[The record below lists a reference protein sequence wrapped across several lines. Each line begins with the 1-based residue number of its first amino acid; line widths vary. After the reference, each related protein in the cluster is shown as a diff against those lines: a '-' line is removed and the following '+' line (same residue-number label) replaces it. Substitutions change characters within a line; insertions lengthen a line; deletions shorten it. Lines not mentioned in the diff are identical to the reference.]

1 MDLFD
6 ILTLLGGVGMFL
18 FGMNLMGAA
27 LKNLAGGS
35 LEKVLEKLTTGK
47 NKFTGYIKG
56 FSLGTG
62 VTAIIQSSA
71 ATTIMLIGFVNAGIM
86 KLGQA
91 IPVVFGANVGSTA
104 TAQILRLGDLGDGS
118 IILRLLKPS
127 SFAPILICIGA
138 FILLFT
144 SNNKKRDVARILV
157 GLGILFLGMNT
168 MEGVFAPLKESEAFQ
183 NLFTSFNN
191 PLLGILIGLILT
203 AIIQS
208 SSASVGILQAISS
221 TGVVTYGT
229 AIPIIIG
236 QNIGKCMTIIL
247 GGIGA
252 NKKAKR
258 VSLSYLLFNIVGA
271 VFFVVVIYGLQFF
284 IDMPFMDKIVNRG
297 SIANVHFLFNFI
309 MAVILLPFSNQMA
322 NLTGKIIKDDDD
334 SKIDKELATL
344 DPRLIETPSI
354 AISQARNVMFS
365 MADSI
370 RENFAIAC
378 KLISEYKEEDA
389 ARLVE
394 NEDFIDKC
402 ESALNNF
409 LLKVTSQNNMS
420 RDERLAVS
428 ELLNSLSD
436 MERIGDHCEN
446 LLGVARNIVEQKIS
460 FSEQGLHEIET
471 ALKATDSI
479 IDMTLTA
486 FKEDNLQTI
495 SRIEPLAQTIS
506 EISELIKDHHVIRL
520 QIGECGIPGGFAL
533 VDILTSLDRIGSH
546 CKNIGLHIAKKL
558 RGTHMDEMHGHIY
571 ITGYKTSEEY
581 KALYVYYTS
590 MYADPIVEG
599 FDRNIKELSKMSATG
614 KSDNE
619 TKTDKKDKSAKAFA
633 PASSDTNSKAQA
645 FEGKASVTK
654 PADSNAAGV
663 NADDAKADDVK
674 ATEEGIDSDSDNNAM
689 SKKEKVIKE
698 YNDRKHNKDVKH
710 DKEIKDK
717 DKDKEKSKS
726 KKGSGKKK

>member
-1 MDLFD
+1 MDFFS
-6 ILTLLGGVGMFL
+6 ILTLLGGVGLFL
-18 FGMNLMGAA
+18 FGMNLMGAS

-47 NKFTGYIKG
+47 NQFTGTIKG
-56 FSLGTG
+56 FSLGTA

-91 IPVVFGANVGSTA
+91 IPVVFGANIGSTA
-104 TAQILRLGDLGDGS
+104 TAQILRLGDLS
-118 IILRLLKPS
+118 ETSFILKLLKPS

-138 FILLFT
+138 FIILFT
-144 SNNKKRDVARILV
+144 SNNKKRDVASILV

-168 MEGVFAPLKESEAFQ
+168 MEGVFAPLKESESFQ

-191 PLLGILIGLILT
+191 PLLGILIGLVLT

-258 VSLSYLLFNIVGA
+258 VSLSYLMFNIFGA
-271 VFFVVVIYGLQFF
+271 VFFVVVIYGLQLF
-284 IDMPFMDKIVNRG
+284 IDMPFMAKVVNRG
-297 SIANVHFLFNFI
+297 NIANVHFMFNFI
-309 MAVILLPFSNQMA
+309 TSLILLPFSNQVA
-322 NLTGKIIKDDDD
+322 KITGKIIKDEEE

-344 DPRLIETPSI
+344 DPRLIATPAI
-354 AISQARNVMFS
+354 AISQARNVMFA
-365 MADSI
+365 MADCI
-370 RENFAIAC
+370 RENFDIAR
-378 KLISEYKEEDA
+378 KLISEYNEEEA
-389 ARLVE
+389 AKLEE

-402 ESALNNF
+402 ESSLNNF

-420 RDERLAVS
+420 RAERLDVS

-446 LLGVARNIVEQKIS
+446 LLVVSRNIHEQKIS
-460 FSEQGLHEIET
+460 FSDQGMKEIEM
-471 ALKATDSI
+471 ALKATANI
-479 IDMTLTA
+479 IDMTLSA
-486 FKEDNLQTI
+486 FKEDDLQAI

-506 EISELIKDHHVIRL
+506 EITELIKDHHVIRL
-520 QIGECGIPGGFAL
+520 QVGECGIPGGFAL

-546 CKNIGLHIAKKL
+546 CKNIGLHIAKKI

-581 KALYVYYTS
+581 KALYVYYSS
-590 MYADPIVEG
+590 MYEDPIAENFDNSLREMTTDYEPAVE
-599 FDRNIKELSKMSATG
+599 E
-614 KSDNE
+614 
-619 TKTDKKDKSAKAFA
+619 
-633 PASSDTNSKAQA
+633 PAVA
-645 FEGKASVTK
+645 
-654 PADSNAAGV
+654 
-663 NADDAKADDVK
+663 
-674 ATEEGIDSDSDNNAM
+674 ISDSDNLSDGSAVTVPAA
-689 SKKEKVIKE
+689 SDEPKQ
-698 YNDRKHNKDVKH
+698 
-710 DKEIKDK
+710 KDK
-717 DKDKEKSKS
+717 SSAGQD
-726 KKGSGKKK
+726 GKKKSSAKSKAAEKHEKIKQKIDGKYSGKNSKNSKKK

>member
-1 MDLFD
+1 MDLFS
-6 ILTLLGGVGMFL
+6 ILTLLGGVGLFL
-18 FGMNLMGAA
+18 FGMNLMGAS

-47 NKFTGYIKG
+47 NQFTGTVKG
-56 FSLGTG
+56 FSLGTA

-91 IPVVFGANVGSTA
+91 IPVVFGANIGSTA
-104 TAQILRLGDLGDGS
+104 TAQILRLGDLAETS
-118 IILRLLKPS
+118 IFLKLLKPS

-138 FILLFT
+138 FIILFT
-144 SNNKKRDVARILV
+144 SNNKKRDIASILV

-168 MEGVFAPLKESEAFQ
+168 MEGVFAPLKESESFQ

-191 PLLGILIGLILT
+191 PLLGILIGLVLT

-258 VSLSYLLFNIVGA
+258 VSLSYLFFNIFGA
-271 VFFVVVIYGLQFF
+271 VFFVVIIYGLQLF
-284 IDMPFMDKIVNRG
+284 IDMPFMEKVVNRG
-297 SIANVHFLFNFI
+297 NIANVHFMFNFI
-309 MAVILLPFSNQMA
+309 TSLILLPFSNQVA
-322 NLTGKIIKDDDD
+322 NITGKIIRDDEE

-344 DPRLIETPSI
+344 DPRLIATPAI

-365 MADSI
+365 MADCI
-370 RENFAIAC
+370 RENFATAC
-378 KLISEYKEEDA
+378 RLISNYNEEDA
-389 ARLVE
+389 AKLEE

-402 ESALNNF
+402 ESSLNNF

-420 RDERLAVS
+420 RAERLDVS

-446 LLGVARNIVEQKIS
+446 LLIVSKNISEQKIS
-460 FSEQGLHEIET
+460 FSDQGMKEIQT
-471 ALKATDSI
+471 ALKATDNI
-479 IDMTLTA
+479 IDMTLSA
-486 FKEDNLQTI
+486 FKEDDLQAI

-506 EISELIKDHHVIRL
+506 EITELIKDHHVVRL
-520 QIGECGIPGGFAL
+520 QVGECGIPGGFAL

-546 CKNIGLHIAKKL
+546 CKNIGLHIAKKI

-581 KALYVYYTS
+581 KALY
-590 MYADPIVEG
+590 EG
-599 FDRNIKELSKMSATG
+599 G
-614 KSDNE
+614 
-619 TKTDKKDKSAKAFA
+619 
-633 PASSDTNSKAQA
+633 
-645 FEGKASVTK
+645 
-654 PADSNAAGV
+654 
-663 NADDAKADDVK
+663 DA
-674 ATEEGIDSDSDNNAM
+674 
-689 SKKEKVIKE
+689 
-698 YNDRKHNKDVKH
+698 
-710 DKEIKDK
+710 
-717 DKDKEKSKS
+717 
-726 KKGSGKKK
+726 

>member
-1 MDLFD
+1 MDFFS
-6 ILTLLGGVGMFL
+6 ILTLLGGVGLFL
-18 FGMNLMGAA
+18 FGMNLMGAS

-47 NKFTGYIKG
+47 NQFIGTVKG
-56 FSLGTG
+56 FSLGTA

-91 IPVVFGANVGSTA
+91 IPVVFGANIGSTA
-104 TAQILRLGDLGDGS
+104 TAQILRLGDLAETS
-118 IILRLLKPS
+118 FLLKLLKPS

-138 FILLFT
+138 FIILFT
-144 SNNKKRDVARILV
+144 SNHKKRDIASILV

-168 MEGVFAPLKESEAFQ
+168 MEGVFAPLKESESFQ
-183 NLFTSFNN
+183 DLFTSFNN
-191 PLLGILIGLILT
+191 PLLGILIGLVLT

-258 VSLSYLLFNIVGA
+258 VSLSYLLFNIFGA
-271 VFFVVVIYGLQFF
+271 VFFVIVIYGLQLF
-284 IDMPFMDKIVNRG
+284 IDMPFMDKVVNRG
-297 SIANVHFLFNFI
+297 NIANVHFMFNFI
-309 MAVILLPFSNQMA
+309 TSLILLPFSNKVA
-322 NLTGKIIKDDDD
+322 KVTGKIIKDDEE
-334 SKIDKELATL
+334 SKIDRELATL
-344 DPRLIETPSI
+344 DPRLISTPAI

-365 MADSI
+365 MADCI

-378 KLISEYKEEDA
+378 RLISGYNEEDA
-389 ARLVE
+389 AKLEE
-394 NEDFIDKC
+394 NEDFIDRC
-402 ESALNNF
+402 ESSLNNF

-420 RDERLAVS
+420 RAERLDVS

-446 LLGVARNIVEQKIS
+446 LLVVSRNIIEEKIN
-460 FSEQGLHEIET
+460 FSEQGMHEIQT
-471 ALKATDSI
+471 ALKATDNI
-479 IDMTLTA
+479 IDMTLSA
-486 FKEDNLQTI
+486 FKEDDLQAI

-506 EISELIKDHHVIRL
+506 EITELIKDHHVIRL
-520 QIGECGIPGGFAL
+520 QMGECGIPGGFAL

-546 CKNIGLHIAKKL
+546 CKNIGLHIAKKI

-590 MYADPIVEG
+590 MYADPITEG
-599 FDRNIKELSKMSATG
+599 FDGSLKQIRQNMIDTSADSEHTDSSTTKKQTPEITPADTTAVSDCSATVKK
-614 KSDNE
+614 KST
-619 TKTDKKDKSAKAFA
+619 TK
-633 PASSDTNSKAQA
+633 N
-645 FEGKASVTK
+645 
-654 PADSNAAGV
+654 
-663 NADDAKADDVK
+663 
-674 ATEEGIDSDSDNNAM
+674 
-689 SKKEKVIKE
+689 KVSE
-698 YNDRKHNKDVKH
+698 KH
-710 DKEIKDK
+710 DKI
-717 DKDKEKSKS
+717 KEKINEKNKKNS
-726 KKGSGKKK
+726 KKK

>member
-1 MDLFD
+1 MDFFS
-6 ILTLLGGVGMFL
+6 ILTLLGGVGLFL
-18 FGMNLMGAA
+18 FGMNLMGAS

-47 NKFTGYIKG
+47 NQFTGTIKG
-56 FSLGTG
+56 FSLGTA

-91 IPVVFGANVGSTA
+91 IPVVFGANIGSTA
-104 TAQILRLGDLGDGS
+104 TAQILRLGDLS
-118 IILRLLKPS
+118 ETSFILKLLKPS
-127 SFAPILICIGA
+127 SFAHILICIGA
-138 FILLFT
+138 FIILFT
-144 SNNKKRDVARILV
+144 SNNKKRDVASILV

-168 MEGVFAPLKESEAFQ
+168 MEGVFAPLKESESFQ

-191 PLLGILIGLILT
+191 PLLGILIGLVLT

-258 VSLSYLLFNIVGA
+258 VSLSYLMFNIFGA
-271 VFFVVVIYGLQFF
+271 VFFVVVIYGLQLF
-284 IDMPFMDKIVNRG
+284 IDMPFMAKVVNRG
-297 SIANVHFLFNFI
+297 NIANVHFMFNFI
-309 MAVILLPFSNQMA
+309 TSLILLPFSNQVA
-322 NLTGKIIKDDDD
+322 KITGKIIKDEEE

-344 DPRLIETPSI
+344 DPRLIATPAI
-354 AISQARNVMFS
+354 AISQARNVMFA
-365 MADSI
+365 MADCI
-370 RENFAIAC
+370 RENFDIAR
-378 KLISEYKEEDA
+378 KLISEYNEEEA
-389 ARLVE
+389 AKLEE

-402 ESALNNF
+402 ESSLNNF

-420 RDERLAVS
+420 RAERLDVS

-446 LLGVARNIVEQKIS
+446 LLVVSRNIHEQKIS
-460 FSEQGLHEIET
+460 FSDQGMKEIEM
-471 ALKATDSI
+471 ALKATANI
-479 IDMTLTA
+479 IDMTLSA
-486 FKEDNLQTI
+486 FKEDDLQAI

-506 EISELIKDHHVIRL
+506 EITELIKDHHVIRL
-520 QIGECGIPGGFAL
+520 QVGECGIPGGFAL

-546 CKNIGLHIAKKL
+546 CKNIGLHIAKKI

-581 KALYVYYTS
+581 KALYVYYSS
-590 MYADPIVEG
+590 MYEDPIAENFDNSLREMTTDYEPAVE
-599 FDRNIKELSKMSATG
+599 E
-614 KSDNE
+614 
-619 TKTDKKDKSAKAFA
+619 
-633 PASSDTNSKAQA
+633 PAVA
-645 FEGKASVTK
+645 
-654 PADSNAAGV
+654 
-663 NADDAKADDVK
+663 
-674 ATEEGIDSDSDNNAM
+674 ISDSDNLSDGSAVTVPAA
-689 SKKEKVIKE
+689 S
-698 YNDRKHNKDVKH
+698 
-710 DKEIKDK
+710 DKPKQKDK
-717 DKDKEKSKS
+717 SSAGQD
-726 KKGSGKKK
+726 GKKKSSAKSKAAEKHEKIKQKIDGKYSGKNSKNSKKK

>member
-1 MDLFD
+1 MDLFS
-6 ILTLLGGVGMFL
+6 ILTLLGGVGLFL
-18 FGMNLMGAA
+18 FGMNLMGAS

-47 NKFTGYIKG
+47 NQFTGTVKG
-56 FSLGTG
+56 FSLGTA

-91 IPVVFGANVGSTA
+91 IPVVFGANIGSTA
-104 TAQILRLGDLGDGS
+104 TAQILRLGDLAETS
-118 IILRLLKPS
+118 IFLKLLKPS

-138 FILLFT
+138 FIILFT
-144 SNNKKRDVARILV
+144 SNNKKRDIASILV

-168 MEGVFAPLKESEAFQ
+168 MEGVFAPLKESESFQ

-191 PLLGILIGLILT
+191 PLLGILIGLVLT

-258 VSLSYLLFNIVGA
+258 VSLSYLFFNIFGA
-271 VFFVVVIYGLQFF
+271 VFFVVIIYGLQLF
-284 IDMPFMDKIVNRG
+284 IDMPFMEKVVNRG
-297 SIANVHFLFNFI
+297 NIANVHFMFNFI
-309 MAVILLPFSNQMA
+309 TSLVLLPFSNQVA
-322 NLTGKIIKDDDD
+322 NITGKIIRDDEE

-344 DPRLIETPSI
+344 DPRLIATPAI

-365 MADSI
+365 MADCI
-370 RENFAIAC
+370 RENFATAC
-378 KLISEYKEEDA
+378 RLISNYNEEDA
-389 ARLVE
+389 AKLEE

-402 ESALNNF
+402 ESSLNNF

-420 RDERLAVS
+420 RAERLDVS

-446 LLGVARNIVEQKIS
+446 LLIVSKNISEQKIS
-460 FSEQGLHEIET
+460 FSDQGMKEIQT
-471 ALKATDSI
+471 ALKATDNI
-479 IDMTLTA
+479 IDMTLSA
-486 FKEDNLQTI
+486 FKEDDLQAI

-506 EISELIKDHHVIRL
+506 EITELIKDHHVVRL
-520 QIGECGIPGGFAL
+520 QVGECGIPGGFAL

-546 CKNIGLHIAKKL
+546 CKNIGLHIAKKI

-581 KALYVYYTS
+581 KALYVYYS
-590 MYADPIVEG
+590 SIYEDPIAED
-599 FDRNIKELSKMSATG
+599 FDNSLRELRAITSADDQTSESPASPVTAPNNVADTD
-614 KSDNE
+614 KTTDQSDNNVSSKQKE
-619 TKTDKKDKSAKAFA
+619 KKA
-633 PASSDTNSKAQA
+633 
-645 FEGKASVTK
+645 
-654 PADSNAAGV
+654 
-663 NADDAKADDVK
+663 
-674 ATEEGIDSDSDNNAM
+674 SDSDT
-689 SKKEKVIKE
+689 KKKSSAKGKAAE
-698 YNDRKHNKDVKH
+698 KH
-710 DKEIKDK
+710 DKIKQKID
-717 DKDKEKSKS
+717 EKY
-726 KKGSGKKK
+726 SGKNGKNQKKK

>member
-1 MDLFD
+1 MDFFS
-6 ILTLLGGVGMFL
+6 ILTLLGGVGLFL
-18 FGMNLMGAA
+18 FGMNLMGAS

-47 NKFTGYIKG
+47 NQFTGTIKG
-56 FSLGTG
+56 FSLGTA

-91 IPVVFGANVGSTA
+91 IPVVFGANIGSTA
-104 TAQILRLGDLGDGS
+104 TAQILRLGDLS
-118 IILRLLKPS
+118 ETSFILKLLKPS

-138 FILLFT
+138 FIILFT
-144 SNNKKRDVARILV
+144 SNNKKRDVASILV

-168 MEGVFAPLKESEAFQ
+168 MEGVFAPLKESESFQ

-191 PLLGILIGLILT
+191 PLLGILIGLVLT

-258 VSLSYLLFNIVGA
+258 VSLSYLLFNIFGA
-271 VFFVVVIYGLQFF
+271 VFFVVVIYGLQLF
-284 IDMPFMDKIVNRG
+284 IDMPFMAKVVNRG
-297 SIANVHFLFNFI
+297 NIANVHFMFNFI
-309 MAVILLPFSNQMA
+309 TSLILLPFSNQVA
-322 NLTGKIIKDDDD
+322 KITGKIIKDEEE

-344 DPRLIETPSI
+344 DPRLIATPAI
-354 AISQARNVMFS
+354 AISQARNVMFA
-365 MADSI
+365 MADCI
-370 RENFAIAC
+370 RENFDIAR
-378 KLISEYKEEDA
+378 KLISEYNEEEA
-389 ARLVE
+389 AKLEE

-402 ESALNNF
+402 ESSLNNF

-420 RDERLAVS
+420 RAERLDVS

-446 LLGVARNIVEQKIS
+446 LLVVSRNIHEQKIS
-460 FSEQGLHEIET
+460 FSDQGMKEIEM
-471 ALKATDSI
+471 ALKATANI
-479 IDMTLTA
+479 IDMTLSA
-486 FKEDNLQTI
+486 FKEDDLQAI

-506 EISELIKDHHVIRL
+506 EITELIKDHHVIRL
-520 QIGECGIPGGFAL
+520 QVGECGIPGGFAL

-546 CKNIGLHIAKKL
+546 CKNIGLHIAKKI

-581 KALYVYYTS
+581 KALYVYYSS
-590 MYADPIVEG
+590 MYEDPIAENFDNSLHELREMTTDYEPAVE
-599 FDRNIKELSKMSATG
+599 E
-614 KSDNE
+614 
-619 TKTDKKDKSAKAFA
+619 
-633 PASSDTNSKAQA
+633 PAVA
-645 FEGKASVTK
+645 
-654 PADSNAAGV
+654 
-663 NADDAKADDVK
+663 
-674 ATEEGIDSDSDNNAM
+674 ISDSDNSSDGSAVTVPAA
-689 SKKEKVIKE
+689 S
-698 YNDRKHNKDVKH
+698 
-710 DKEIKDK
+710 DKPKQKDK
-717 DKDKEKSKS
+717 SSAGQD
-726 KKGSGKKK
+726 GKKKSSAKSKAAEKHEKIKQKIDGKYSGKNSKNSKKK

>member
-1 MDLFD
+1 MDLFS
-6 ILTLLGGVGMFL
+6 ILTLLGGVGLFL
-18 FGMNLMGAA
+18 FGMNLMGAS

-47 NKFTGYIKG
+47 NQFTGTVKG
-56 FSLGTG
+56 FSLGTA

-91 IPVVFGANVGSTA
+91 IPVVFGANIGSTA
-104 TAQILRLGDLGDGS
+104 TAQILRLGDLAETS
-118 IILRLLKPS
+118 IFLKLLKPS

-138 FILLFT
+138 FIILFT
-144 SNNKKRDVARILV
+144 SNNKKRDIASILV

-168 MEGVFAPLKESEAFQ
+168 MEGVFAPLKESESFQ

-191 PLLGILIGLILT
+191 PLLGILIGLVLT

-258 VSLSYLLFNIVGA
+258 VSLSYLFFNIFGA
-271 VFFVVVIYGLQFF
+271 VFFVVIIYGLQLF
-284 IDMPFMDKIVNRG
+284 IDMPFMEKVVNRG
-297 SIANVHFLFNFI
+297 NIANVHFMFNFI
-309 MAVILLPFSNQMA
+309 TSLILLPFSNQVA
-322 NLTGKIIKDDDD
+322 NITGKIIRDDEE

-344 DPRLIETPSI
+344 DPRLIATPAI

-365 MADSI
+365 MADCI
-370 RENFAIAC
+370 RENFATAC
-378 KLISEYKEEDA
+378 RLISNYNEEDA
-389 ARLVE
+389 AKLEE

-402 ESALNNF
+402 ESSLNNF

-420 RDERLAVS
+420 RAERLDVS

-446 LLGVARNIVEQKIS
+446 LLIVSKNISEQKIS
-460 FSEQGLHEIET
+460 FSDQGMKEIQT
-471 ALKATDSI
+471 ALKATDNI
-479 IDMTLTA
+479 IDMTLSA
-486 FKEDNLQTI
+486 FKEDDLQAI

-506 EISELIKDHHVIRL
+506 EITELIKDHHVVRL
-520 QIGECGIPGGFAL
+520 QVGECGIPGGFAL

-546 CKNIGLHIAKKL
+546 CKNIGLHIAKKI

-581 KALYVYYTS
+581 KALYVYYS
-590 MYADPIVEG
+590 SIYEDPIAED
-599 FDRNIKELSKMSATG
+599 FDNSLRELRAITSADDQTSEKVPDSDG
-614 KSDNE
+614 K
-619 TKTDKKDKSAKAFA
+619 KKSSAK
-633 PASSDTNSKAQA
+633 
-645 FEGKASVTK
+645 GKA
-654 PADSNAAGV
+654 A
-663 NADDAKADDVK
+663 
-674 ATEEGIDSDSDNNAM
+674 E
-689 SKKEKVIKE
+689 
-698 YNDRKHNKDVKH
+698 KH
-710 DKEIKDK
+710 DKIKQKID
-717 DKDKEKSKS
+717 EKY
-726 KKGSGKKK
+726 SGKNGKNQKKK

>member
-1 MDLFD
+1 MDFFS
-6 ILTLLGGVGMFL
+6 ILTLLGGVGLFL
-18 FGMNLMGAA
+18 FGMNLMGAS

-47 NKFTGYIKG
+47 NQFTGTIKG
-56 FSLGTG
+56 FSLGTA

-91 IPVVFGANVGSTA
+91 IPVVFGANIGSTA
-104 TAQILRLGDLGDGS
+104 TAQILRLGDLS
-118 IILRLLKPS
+118 ETSFILKLLKPS

-138 FILLFT
+138 FIILFT
-144 SNNKKRDVARILV
+144 SNNKKRDVASILV

-168 MEGVFAPLKESEAFQ
+168 MEGVFAPLKESESFQ

-191 PLLGILIGLILT
+191 PLLGILIGLVLT

-258 VSLSYLLFNIVGA
+258 VSLSYLMFNIFGA
-271 VFFVVVIYGLQFF
+271 VFFVVVIYGLQLF
-284 IDMPFMDKIVNRG
+284 IDMPFMAKVVNRG
-297 SIANVHFLFNFI
+297 NIANVHFMFNFI
-309 MAVILLPFSNQMA
+309 TSLILLPFSNQVA
-322 NLTGKIIKDDDD
+322 KITGKIIKDEEE

-344 DPRLIETPSI
+344 DPRLIATPAI
-354 AISQARNVMFS
+354 AISQARNVMFA
-365 MADSI
+365 MADCI
-370 RENFAIAC
+370 RENFDIAR
-378 KLISEYKEEDA
+378 KLISEYNEEEA
-389 ARLVE
+389 AKLEE

-402 ESALNNF
+402 ESSLNNF

-420 RDERLAVS
+420 RAERLDVS

-446 LLGVARNIVEQKIS
+446 LLVVSRNIHEQKIS
-460 FSEQGLHEIET
+460 FSDQGMKEIEM
-471 ALKATDSI
+471 ALKATANI
-479 IDMTLTA
+479 IDMTLSA
-486 FKEDNLQTI
+486 FKEDDLQAI

-506 EISELIKDHHVIRL
+506 EITELIKDHHVIRL
-520 QIGECGIPGGFAL
+520 QVGECGIPGGFAL

-546 CKNIGLHIAKKL
+546 CKNIGLHIAKKI

-581 KALYVYYTS
+581 KALYVYYSS
-590 MYADPIVEG
+590 MYEDPIAEN
-599 FDRNIKELSKMSATG
+599 FDNSLREMTTDYEPAVKE
-614 KSDNE
+614 
-619 TKTDKKDKSAKAFA
+619 
-633 PASSDTNSKAQA
+633 PAVA
-645 FEGKASVTK
+645 
-654 PADSNAAGV
+654 
-663 NADDAKADDVK
+663 
-674 ATEEGIDSDSDNNAM
+674 ISDSDNLSDGSAVTVPAA
-689 SKKEKVIKE
+689 S
-698 YNDRKHNKDVKH
+698 
-710 DKEIKDK
+710 DKPKQK
-717 DKDKEKSKS
+717 YKSS
-726 KKGSGKKK
+726 AGQDGKKKSSAKSKAAEKHEKIKQKIDGKYSGKNSKNSKKK

>member
-1 MDLFD
+1 MDFFS
-6 ILTLLGGVGMFL
+6 ILTLLGGVGLFL
-18 FGMNLMGAA
+18 FGMNLMGAS

-47 NKFTGYIKG
+47 NQFTGTIKG
-56 FSLGTG
+56 FSLGTA

-91 IPVVFGANVGSTA
+91 IPVVFGANIGSTA
-104 TAQILRLGDLGDGS
+104 TAQILRLGDLS
-118 IILRLLKPS
+118 ETSFILKLLKPS

-138 FILLFT
+138 FIILFT
-144 SNNKKRDVARILV
+144 SNNKKRDVASILV

-168 MEGVFAPLKESEAFQ
+168 MEGVFAPLKESESFQ

-191 PLLGILIGLILT
+191 PLLGILIGLVLT

-258 VSLSYLLFNIVGA
+258 VSLSYLMFNIFGA
-271 VFFVVVIYGLQFF
+271 VFFVVVIYGLQLF
-284 IDMPFMDKIVNRG
+284 IDMPFMAKVVNRG
-297 SIANVHFLFNFI
+297 NIANVHFMFNFI
-309 MAVILLPFSNQMA
+309 TSLILLPFSNQVA
-322 NLTGKIIKDDDD
+322 KITGKIIKDEEE

-344 DPRLIETPSI
+344 DPRLIATPAI
-354 AISQARNVMFS
+354 AISQARNVMFA
-365 MADSI
+365 MADCI
-370 RENFAIAC
+370 RENFDIAR
-378 KLISEYKEEDA
+378 KLISEYNEEKA
-389 ARLVE
+389 AKLEE

-402 ESALNNF
+402 ESSLNNF

-420 RDERLAVS
+420 RAERLDVS

-446 LLGVARNIVEQKIS
+446 LLVVSRNIHEQKIS
-460 FSEQGLHEIET
+460 FSDQGMKEIEM
-471 ALKATDSI
+471 ALKATANI
-479 IDMTLTA
+479 IDMTLSA
-486 FKEDNLQTI
+486 FKEDDLQAI

-506 EISELIKDHHVIRL
+506 EITELIKDHHVIRL
-520 QIGECGIPGGFAL
+520 QVGECGIPGGFAL

-546 CKNIGLHIAKKL
+546 CKNIGLHIAKKI

-581 KALYVYYTS
+581 KALYVYYSS
-590 MYADPIVEG
+590 MYEDPIAENFDNSLREMTTDYEPAVE
-599 FDRNIKELSKMSATG
+599 E
-614 KSDNE
+614 
-619 TKTDKKDKSAKAFA
+619 
-633 PASSDTNSKAQA
+633 PAVA
-645 FEGKASVTK
+645 
-654 PADSNAAGV
+654 
-663 NADDAKADDVK
+663 
-674 ATEEGIDSDSDNNAM
+674 ISDSDNLSDGSAVTVPAA
-689 SKKEKVIKE
+689 S
-698 YNDRKHNKDVKH
+698 
-710 DKEIKDK
+710 DKPKQKDK
-717 DKDKEKSKS
+717 SSAGQD
-726 KKGSGKKK
+726 GKKKSSAKSKAAEKHEKIKQKIDGKYSGKNSKNSKKK

>member
-1 MDLFD
+1 MDFFS
-6 ILTLLGGVGMFL
+6 ILTLLGGVGLFL
-18 FGMNLMGAA
+18 FGMNLMGAS

-47 NKFTGYIKG
+47 NQFTGTIKG
-56 FSLGTG
+56 FSLGTA

-91 IPVVFGANVGSTA
+91 IPVVFGANIGSTA
-104 TAQILRLGDLGDGS
+104 TAQILRLGDLS
-118 IILRLLKPS
+118 ETSFILKLLKPS

-138 FILLFT
+138 FIILFT
-144 SNNKKRDVARILV
+144 SNNKKRDVASILV

-168 MEGVFAPLKESEAFQ
+168 MEGVFAPLKESESFQ

-191 PLLGILIGLILT
+191 PLLGILIGLVLT
-203 AIIQS
+203 AVIQS

-258 VSLSYLLFNIVGA
+258 VSLSYLLFNIFGA
-271 VFFVVVIYGLQFF
+271 VFFVVVIYGLQLF
-284 IDMPFMDKIVNRG
+284 IDMPFMAKVVNRG
-297 SIANVHFLFNFI
+297 NIANVHFMFNFI
-309 MAVILLPFSNQMA
+309 TSLILLPFSNQVA
-322 NLTGKIIKDDDD
+322 KFTGKIIKDEEE

-344 DPRLIETPSI
+344 DPRLIATPAI
-354 AISQARNVMFS
+354 AISQARNVMFA
-365 MADSI
+365 MADCI
-370 RENFAIAC
+370 RENFDIAR
-378 KLISEYKEEDA
+378 KLISEYNEEEA
-389 ARLVE
+389 AKLEE

-402 ESALNNF
+402 ESSLNNF

-420 RDERLAVS
+420 RAERLDVS

-446 LLGVARNIVEQKIS
+446 LLVVSRNIQEQKIS
-460 FSEQGLHEIET
+460 FSDQGMKEIEM
-471 ALKATDSI
+471 ALKATANI
-479 IDMTLTA
+479 IDMTLSA
-486 FKEDNLQTI
+486 FKEDDLQAI

-506 EISELIKDHHVIRL
+506 EITELIKDHHVIRL
-520 QIGECGIPGGFAL
+520 QVGECGIPGGFAL

-546 CKNIGLHIAKKL
+546 CKNIGLHIAKKI

-581 KALYVYYTS
+581 KALYVYYSS
-590 MYADPIVEG
+590 MYEDPIAENFDNSLHELREMTTDYEPAVE
-599 FDRNIKELSKMSATG
+599 E
-614 KSDNE
+614 
-619 TKTDKKDKSAKAFA
+619 
-633 PASSDTNSKAQA
+633 PAVA
-645 FEGKASVTK
+645 
-654 PADSNAAGV
+654 
-663 NADDAKADDVK
+663 
-674 ATEEGIDSDSDNNAM
+674 ISDSDNLSDGSAVTVPAV
-689 SKKEKVIKE
+689 S
-698 YNDRKHNKDVKH
+698 
-710 DKEIKDK
+710 DKPKQKDK
-717 DKDKEKSKS
+717 SSAGQD
-726 KKGSGKKK
+726 GKKKSSAKSKAAEKHEKIKQKIDGKYSGKNSKNSKKK

>member
-1 MDLFD
+1 MDFFS
-6 ILTLLGGVGMFL
+6 ILTLLGGVGLFL
-18 FGMNLMGAA
+18 FGMNLMGAS

-47 NKFTGYIKG
+47 NQFTGMIKG
-56 FSLGTG
+56 FSLGTA

-91 IPVVFGANVGSTA
+91 IPVVFGANIGSTA
-104 TAQILRLGDLGDGS
+104 TAQILRLGDLS
-118 IILRLLKPS
+118 ETSFILKLLKPS

-138 FILLFT
+138 FIILFT
-144 SNNKKRDVARILV
+144 SNNKKRDVASILV

-168 MEGVFAPLKESEAFQ
+168 MEGVFAPLKESESFQ

-191 PLLGILIGLILT
+191 PLLGILIGLVLT

-258 VSLSYLLFNIVGA
+258 VSLSYLLFNIFGA
-271 VFFVVVIYGLQFF
+271 VFFVVVIYGLQLF
-284 IDMPFMDKIVNRG
+284 IDMPFMAKVVNRG
-297 SIANVHFLFNFI
+297 NIANVHFMFNFI
-309 MAVILLPFSNQMA
+309 TSLILLPFSNQVA
-322 NLTGKIIKDDDD
+322 KITGKIIKDEEE

-344 DPRLIETPSI
+344 DPRLIATPAI
-354 AISQARNVMFS
+354 AISQARNVMFA
-365 MADSI
+365 MADCI
-370 RENFAIAC
+370 RENFDIAR
-378 KLISEYKEEDA
+378 KLISEYNEEEA
-389 ARLVE
+389 AKLEE

-402 ESALNNF
+402 ESSLNNF

-420 RDERLAVS
+420 RAERLDVS

-446 LLGVARNIVEQKIS
+446 LLVVSRNIQEQKIS
-460 FSEQGLHEIET
+460 FSDQGMKEIEM
-471 ALKATDSI
+471 ALKATANI
-479 IDMTLTA
+479 IDMTLSA
-486 FKEDNLQTI
+486 FKEDDLQAI

-506 EISELIKDHHVIRL
+506 EITELIKDHHVIRL
-520 QIGECGIPGGFAL
+520 QVGECGIPGGFAL

-546 CKNIGLHIAKKL
+546 CKNIGLHIAKKI

-581 KALYVYYTS
+581 KALYVYYSS
-590 MYADPIVEG
+590 MYEDPIAENFDNSLHELREMTTDYEPAVE
-599 FDRNIKELSKMSATG
+599 E
-614 KSDNE
+614 
-619 TKTDKKDKSAKAFA
+619 
-633 PASSDTNSKAQA
+633 PAVA
-645 FEGKASVTK
+645 
-654 PADSNAAGV
+654 
-663 NADDAKADDVK
+663 
-674 ATEEGIDSDSDNNAM
+674 ISDSDNLSDGSAVTVPAV
-689 SKKEKVIKE
+689 S
-698 YNDRKHNKDVKH
+698 
-710 DKEIKDK
+710 DKPKQKDK
-717 DKDKEKSKS
+717 SSAGQD
-726 KKGSGKKK
+726 GKKKSSAKSKAAEKHEKIKQKIDGKYSGKNSKNSKKK

>member
-1 MDLFD
+1 MDFFS
-6 ILTLLGGVGMFL
+6 ILTLLGGVGLFL
-18 FGMNLMGAA
+18 FGMNLMGAS

-47 NKFTGYIKG
+47 NQFTGTIKG
-56 FSLGTG
+56 FSLGTA

-91 IPVVFGANVGSTA
+91 IPVVFGANIGSTA
-104 TAQILRLGDLGDGS
+104 TAQILRLGDLS
-118 IILRLLKPS
+118 ETSFILKLLKPS

-138 FILLFT
+138 FIILFT
-144 SNNKKRDVARILV
+144 SNNKKRDVASILV

-168 MEGVFAPLKESEAFQ
+168 MEGVFAPLKESESFQ

-191 PLLGILIGLILT
+191 PLLGILIGLVLT

-258 VSLSYLLFNIVGA
+258 VSLSYLMFNIFGA
-271 VFFVVVIYGLQFF
+271 VFFVVVIYGLQLF
-284 IDMPFMDKIVNRG
+284 IDMPFMAKVVNRG
-297 SIANVHFLFNFI
+297 NIANVHFMFNFI
-309 MAVILLPFSNQMA
+309 TSLILLPFSNQVA
-322 NLTGKIIKDDDD
+322 KITGKIIKDEEE

-344 DPRLIETPSI
+344 DPRLIATPAI
-354 AISQARNVMFS
+354 AISQARNVMFA
-365 MADSI
+365 MADCI
-370 RENFAIAC
+370 RENFDIAR
-378 KLISEYKEEDA
+378 KLISEYNEEEA
-389 ARLVE
+389 AKLEE

-402 ESALNNF
+402 ESSLNNF

-420 RDERLAVS
+420 RAERLDVS

-446 LLGVARNIVEQKIS
+446 LLVVSRNIHEQKIS
-460 FSEQGLHEIET
+460 FSDQGMKEIEM
-471 ALKATDSI
+471 ALKATANI
-479 IDMTLTA
+479 IDMTLSA
-486 FKEDNLQTI
+486 FKEDDLQAI

-506 EISELIKDHHVIRL
+506 EITELIKDHHVIRL
-520 QIGECGIPGGFAL
+520 QVGECGIPGGFAL

-546 CKNIGLHIAKKL
+546 CKNIGLHIAKKI

-581 KALYVYYTS
+581 KALYVYYSS
-590 MYADPIVEG
+590 MYEDPIAENFDNSLREMTTDYEPAVE
-599 FDRNIKELSKMSATG
+599 E
-614 KSDNE
+614 
-619 TKTDKKDKSAKAFA
+619 
-633 PASSDTNSKAQA
+633 PAVA
-645 FEGKASVTK
+645 
-654 PADSNAAGV
+654 
-663 NADDAKADDVK
+663 
-674 ATEEGIDSDSDNNAM
+674 ISDSDNLSDGSAVTVPAA
-689 SKKEKVIKE
+689 S
-698 YNDRKHNKDVKH
+698 
-710 DKEIKDK
+710 DKPKQKDK
-717 DKDKEKSKS
+717 SSAGQD
-726 KKGSGKKK
+726 GKKKTSAKSKAAEKHEKIKQKIDGKYSGKNSKNSKKK

>member
-1 MDLFD
+1 MDFFS
-6 ILTLLGGVGMFL
+6 ILTLLGGVGLFL
-18 FGMNLMGAA
+18 FGMNLMGAS

-47 NKFTGYIKG
+47 NQFTGTIKG
-56 FSLGTG
+56 FSLGTA

-91 IPVVFGANVGSTA
+91 IPVVFGANIGSTA
-104 TAQILRLGDLGDGS
+104 TAQILRLGDLS
-118 IILRLLKPS
+118 ETSFILKLLKPS

-138 FILLFT
+138 FIILFT
-144 SNNKKRDVARILV
+144 SNNKKRDVASILV

-168 MEGVFAPLKESEAFQ
+168 MEGVFAPLKESESFQ

-191 PLLGILIGLILT
+191 PLLGILIGLVLT

-258 VSLSYLLFNIVGA
+258 VSLSYLMFNIFGA
-271 VFFVVVIYGLQFF
+271 VFFVVVIYGLQLF
-284 IDMPFMDKIVNRG
+284 IDMPFMAKVVNRG
-297 SIANVHFLFNFI
+297 NIANVHFMFNFI
-309 MAVILLPFSNQMA
+309 TSLILLPFSNQVA
-322 NLTGKIIKDDDD
+322 KITGKIIKDEEE

-344 DPRLIETPSI
+344 DPRLIATPAI
-354 AISQARNVMFS
+354 AISQARNVMFA
-365 MADSI
+365 MADCI
-370 RENFAIAC
+370 RENFDIAS
-378 KLISEYKEEDA
+378 KLISEYNEEEA
-389 ARLVE
+389 AKLEE

-402 ESALNNF
+402 ESSLNNF

-420 RDERLAVS
+420 RAERLDVS

-446 LLGVARNIVEQKIS
+446 LLVVSRNIHEQKIS
-460 FSEQGLHEIET
+460 FSDQGMKEIEM
-471 ALKATDSI
+471 ALKATANI
-479 IDMTLTA
+479 IDMTLSA
-486 FKEDNLQTI
+486 FKEDDLQAI

-506 EISELIKDHHVIRL
+506 EITELIKDHHVIRL
-520 QIGECGIPGGFAL
+520 QVGECGIPGGFAL

-546 CKNIGLHIAKKL
+546 CKNIGLHIAKKI

-581 KALYVYYTS
+581 KALYVYYSS
-590 MYADPIVEG
+590 MYEDPIAENFDNSLREMTTDYEPAVEEPTVA
-599 FDRNIKELSKMSATG
+599 I
-614 KSDNE
+614 
-619 TKTDKKDKSAKAFA
+619 
-633 PASSDTNSKAQA
+633 
-645 FEGKASVTK
+645 
-654 PADSNAAGV
+654 
-663 NADDAKADDVK
+663 
-674 ATEEGIDSDSDNNAM
+674 SDSDNLSDGSAVTVPAA
-689 SKKEKVIKE
+689 S
-698 YNDRKHNKDVKH
+698 
-710 DKEIKDK
+710 DKPKQKDK
-717 DKDKEKSKS
+717 SSAGQD
-726 KKGSGKKK
+726 GKKKSSAKSKAAEKHEKIKQKIDGKYSGKNSKNSKKK

>member
-1 MDLFD
+1 MDFFS
-6 ILTLLGGVGMFL
+6 ILTLLGGVGLFL
-18 FGMNLMGAA
+18 FGMNLMGAS

-47 NKFTGYIKG
+47 NQFTGTIKG
-56 FSLGTG
+56 FSLGTA

-91 IPVVFGANVGSTA
+91 IPVVFGANIGSTA
-104 TAQILRLGDLGDGS
+104 TAQILRLGDLS
-118 IILRLLKPS
+118 ETSFILKLLKPS

-138 FILLFT
+138 FIILFT
-144 SNNKKRDVARILV
+144 SNNKKRDVASILV

-168 MEGVFAPLKESEAFQ
+168 MEGVFAPLKESESFQ

-191 PLLGILIGLILT
+191 PLLGILIGLVLT

-258 VSLSYLLFNIVGA
+258 VSLSYLMFNIFGA
-271 VFFVVVIYGLQFF
+271 VFFVVVIYGLQLF
-284 IDMPFMDKIVNRG
+284 IDMPFMAKVVNRG
-297 SIANVHFLFNFI
+297 NIANVHFMFNFI
-309 MAVILLPFSNQMA
+309 TSLILLPFSNQVA
-322 NLTGKIIKDDDD
+322 KITGKIIKDEEE

-344 DPRLIETPSI
+344 DPRLIATPAI
-354 AISQARNVMFS
+354 AISQARNVMFA
-365 MADSI
+365 MADCI
-370 RENFAIAC
+370 RENFDIAR
-378 KLISEYKEEDA
+378 KLISEYNEEEA
-389 ARLVE
+389 AKLEE

-402 ESALNNF
+402 ESSLNNF

-420 RDERLAVS
+420 RAERLDVS

-446 LLGVARNIVEQKIS
+446 LLVVSRNIHEQKIS
-460 FSEQGLHEIET
+460 FSDQGMKEIEM
-471 ALKATDSI
+471 ALKATANI
-479 IDMTLTA
+479 IDMTLSA
-486 FKEDNLQTI
+486 FKEDDLQAI

-506 EISELIKDHHVIRL
+506 EITELIKDHHVIRL
-520 QIGECGIPGGFAL
+520 QVGECGIPGGFAL

-546 CKNIGLHIAKKL
+546 CKNIGLHIAKKI

-581 KALYVYYTS
+581 KALYVYYSS
-590 MYADPIVEG
+590 MYEDPIAENFDNSLREMTTDYEPAVE
-599 FDRNIKELSKMSATG
+599 E
-614 KSDNE
+614 
-619 TKTDKKDKSAKAFA
+619 
-633 PASSDTNSKAQA
+633 PAVA
-645 FEGKASVTK
+645 
-654 PADSNAAGV
+654 
-663 NADDAKADDVK
+663 
-674 ATEEGIDSDSDNNAM
+674 ISDSDNLSDGSAVTVPAA
-689 SKKEKVIKE
+689 S
-698 YNDRKHNKDVKH
+698 
-710 DKEIKDK
+710 DKPKQKDK
-717 DKDKEKSKS
+717 SSAGQD
-726 KKGSGKKK
+726 GKKKSSAKSKAVEKHEKIKQKIDGKYSGKNSKNSKKK

>member
-1 MDLFD
+1 MDFFS
-6 ILTLLGGVGMFL
+6 ILTLLGGVGLFL
-18 FGMNLMGAA
+18 FGMNLMGAS

-47 NKFTGYIKG
+47 NQFTGTIKG
-56 FSLGTG
+56 FSLGTA

-91 IPVVFGANVGSTA
+91 IPVVFGANIGSTA
-104 TAQILRLGDLGDGS
+104 TAQILRLGDLS
-118 IILRLLKPS
+118 ETSFILKLLKPS

-138 FILLFT
+138 FIILFT
-144 SNNKKRDVARILV
+144 SNNKKRDVASILV

-168 MEGVFAPLKESEAFQ
+168 MEGVFAPLKESESFQ

-191 PLLGILIGLILT
+191 PLLGILIGLVLT

-258 VSLSYLLFNIVGA
+258 VSLSYLLFNIFGA
-271 VFFVVVIYGLQFF
+271 VFFVVVIYGLQLF
-284 IDMPFMDKIVNRG
+284 IDMPFMAKVVNRG
-297 SIANVHFLFNFI
+297 NIANVHFMFNFI
-309 MAVILLPFSNQMA
+309 TSLILLPFSNQVA
-322 NLTGKIIKDDDD
+322 KVTGKIIKDEEE

-344 DPRLIETPSI
+344 DPRLIATPAI
-354 AISQARNVMFS
+354 AISQARNVMFA
-365 MADSI
+365 MADCI
-370 RENFAIAC
+370 RENFDIAR
-378 KLISEYKEEDA
+378 KLISEYNEEEA
-389 ARLVE
+389 AKLEE
-394 NEDFIDKC
+394 NENFIDKC
-402 ESALNNF
+402 ESSLNNF

-420 RDERLAVS
+420 RAERLDVS

-446 LLGVARNIVEQKIS
+446 LLVVSRNIQEQKIS
-460 FSEQGLHEIET
+460 FSDQGMKEIEM
-471 ALKATDSI
+471 ALKATANI
-479 IDMTLTA
+479 IDMTLSA
-486 FKEDNLQTI
+486 FKEDDLQAI

-506 EISELIKDHHVIRL
+506 EITELIKDHHVIRL
-520 QIGECGIPGGFAL
+520 QVGECGIPGGFAL

-546 CKNIGLHIAKKL
+546 CKNIGLHIAKKI

-581 KALYVYYTS
+581 KALYVYYSS
-590 MYADPIVEG
+590 MYEDPIAENFDNSLREMTTDYEPAVE
-599 FDRNIKELSKMSATG
+599 E
-614 KSDNE
+614 
-619 TKTDKKDKSAKAFA
+619 
-633 PASSDTNSKAQA
+633 PAVA
-645 FEGKASVTK
+645 
-654 PADSNAAGV
+654 
-663 NADDAKADDVK
+663 
-674 ATEEGIDSDSDNNAM
+674 ISDSDNLSDGSAVTVPAA
-689 SKKEKVIKE
+689 S
-698 YNDRKHNKDVKH
+698 
-710 DKEIKDK
+710 DKPKQKDK
-717 DKDKEKSKS
+717 SSAGQD
-726 KKGSGKKK
+726 GKKKSSAKSKAAEKHEKIKQKIDGKYSGKNSKNSKKK

>member
-1 MDLFD
+1 MDFFS
-6 ILTLLGGVGMFL
+6 ILTLLGGVGLFL
-18 FGMNLMGAA
+18 FGMNLMGAS

-47 NKFTGYIKG
+47 NQFTGTIKG
-56 FSLGTG
+56 FSLGTA

-91 IPVVFGANVGSTA
+91 IPVVFGANIGSTA
-104 TAQILRLGDLGDGS
+104 TAQILRLGDLS
-118 IILRLLKPS
+118 ETSFILKLLKPS

-138 FILLFT
+138 FIILFT
-144 SNNKKRDVARILV
+144 SNNKKRDVASILV

-168 MEGVFAPLKESEAFQ
+168 MEGVFAPLKESESFQ

-191 PLLGILIGLILT
+191 PLLGILIGLVLT

-258 VSLSYLLFNIVGA
+258 VSLSYLLFNIFGA
-271 VFFVVVIYGLQFF
+271 VFFVVVIYGLQLF
-284 IDMPFMDKIVNRG
+284 IDMPFMAKVVNRG
-297 SIANVHFLFNFI
+297 NIANVHFMFNFI
-309 MAVILLPFSNQMA
+309 TSLILLPFSNQVA
-322 NLTGKIIKDDDD
+322 KFTGKIIKDEEE

-344 DPRLIETPSI
+344 DPRLIATPAI
-354 AISQARNVMFS
+354 AISQARNVMFA
-365 MADSI
+365 MADCI
-370 RENFAIAC
+370 RENFDIAR
-378 KLISEYKEEDA
+378 KLISEYNEEEA
-389 ARLVE
+389 AKLEE

-402 ESALNNF
+402 ESSLNNF

-420 RDERLAVS
+420 RAERLDVS

-446 LLGVARNIVEQKIS
+446 LLVVSRNIQEQKIS
-460 FSEQGLHEIET
+460 FSDQGMKEIEM
-471 ALKATDSI
+471 ALKATANI
-479 IDMTLTA
+479 IDMTLSA
-486 FKEDNLQTI
+486 FKEDDLQAI

-506 EISELIKDHHVIRL
+506 EITELIKDHHVIRL
-520 QIGECGIPGGFAL
+520 QVGECGIPGGFAL

-546 CKNIGLHIAKKL
+546 CKNIGLHIAKKI

-581 KALYVYYTS
+581 KALYVYYSS
-590 MYADPIVEG
+590 MYEDPIAENFDNSLREMTTDYEPAVE
-599 FDRNIKELSKMSATG
+599 E
-614 KSDNE
+614 
-619 TKTDKKDKSAKAFA
+619 
-633 PASSDTNSKAQA
+633 PAVA
-645 FEGKASVTK
+645 
-654 PADSNAAGV
+654 
-663 NADDAKADDVK
+663 
-674 ATEEGIDSDSDNNAM
+674 ISDSDNLSDGSAVTVPAA
-689 SKKEKVIKE
+689 S
-698 YNDRKHNKDVKH
+698 
-710 DKEIKDK
+710 DKPKQKDK
-717 DKDKEKSKS
+717 S
-726 KKGSGKKK
+726 

>member
-1 MDLFD
+1 MDLFS
-6 ILTLLGGVGMFL
+6 ILTLLGGVGLFL
-18 FGMNLMGAA
+18 FGMNLMGAS

-47 NKFTGYIKG
+47 NQFTGTVKG
-56 FSLGTG
+56 FSLGTA

-91 IPVVFGANVGSTA
+91 IPVVFGANIGSTA
-104 TAQILRLGDLGDGS
+104 TAQILRLGDLAETN
-118 IILRLLKPS
+118 IFLKLLKPS

-138 FILLFT
+138 FIILFT
-144 SNNKKRDVARILV
+144 SNNKKRDIASILV

-168 MEGVFAPLKESEAFQ
+168 MEGVFAPLKESESFQ

-191 PLLGILIGLILT
+191 PLLGILIGLVLT

-258 VSLSYLLFNIVGA
+258 VSLSYLFFNIFGA
-271 VFFVVVIYGLQFF
+271 VFFVVIIYGLQLF
-284 IDMPFMDKIVNRG
+284 IDMPFMEKVVNRG
-297 SIANVHFLFNFI
+297 NIANVHFMFNFI
-309 MAVILLPFSNQMA
+309 TSLILLPFSNQVA
-322 NLTGKIIKDDDD
+322 NITGKIIRDDEE

-344 DPRLIETPSI
+344 DPRLIATPAI
-354 AISQARNVMFS
+354 AISQSRNVMFS
-365 MADSI
+365 MADCI
-370 RENFAIAC
+370 RENFATAC
-378 KLISEYKEEDA
+378 RLISNYNEEDA
-389 ARLVE
+389 AKLEE

-402 ESALNNF
+402 ESSLNNF

-420 RDERLAVS
+420 RAERLDVS

-446 LLGVARNIVEQKIS
+446 LLIVSKNISEQKIS
-460 FSEQGLHEIET
+460 FSDQGMKEIQT
-471 ALKATDSI
+471 ALKATDNI
-479 IDMTLTA
+479 IDMTLSA
-486 FKEDNLQTI
+486 FKEDDLQAI

-506 EISELIKDHHVIRL
+506 EITELIKDHHVVRL
-520 QIGECGIPGGFAL
+520 QVGECGIPGGFAL

-546 CKNIGLHIAKKL
+546 CKNIGLHIAKKI

-581 KALYVYYTS
+581 KALYVYYS
-590 MYADPIVEG
+590 SIYEDPIAED
-599 FDRNIKELSKMSATG
+599 FDNSLRELRAITSADDQT
-614 KSDNE
+614 SESPASPVTAPNNVAD
-619 TKTDKKDKSAKAFA
+619 TDKTTDQ
-633 PASSDTNSKAQA
+633 PDNNVSSKQK
-645 FEGKASVTK
+645 EKKV
-654 PADSNAAGV
+654 
-663 NADDAKADDVK
+663 
-674 ATEEGIDSDSDNNAM
+674 SDSDG
-689 SKKEKVIKE
+689 KKKSSAKGKAAE
-698 YNDRKHNKDVKH
+698 KH
-710 DKEIKDK
+710 DKIKQKID
-717 DKDKEKSKS
+717 EKY
-726 KKGSGKKK
+726 SGKNGKNQKKK

>member
-1 MDLFD
+1 MDFFS
-6 ILTLLGGVGMFL
+6 ILALLGGVGLFL
-18 FGMNLMGAA
+18 FGMNLMGAS

-47 NKFTGYIKG
+47 NQFTGTIKG
-56 FSLGTG
+56 FSLGTA

-91 IPVVFGANVGSTA
+91 IPVVFGANIGSTA
-104 TAQILRLGDLGDGS
+104 TAQILRLGDLS
-118 IILRLLKPS
+118 ETSFILKLLKPS

-138 FILLFT
+138 FIILFT
-144 SNNKKRDVARILV
+144 SNNKKRDVASILV

-168 MEGVFAPLKESEAFQ
+168 MEGVFAPLKESESFQ

-191 PLLGILIGLILT
+191 PLLGILIGLVLT

-258 VSLSYLLFNIVGA
+258 VSLSYLLFNIFGA
-271 VFFVVVIYGLQFF
+271 VFFVVVIYGLQLF
-284 IDMPFMDKIVNRG
+284 IDMPFMAKVVNRG
-297 SIANVHFLFNFI
+297 NIANVHFMFNFI
-309 MAVILLPFSNQMA
+309 TSLILLPFSNQVA
-322 NLTGKIIKDDDD
+322 KFTGKIIKDEEE

-344 DPRLIETPSI
+344 DPRLIATPAI
-354 AISQARNVMFS
+354 AISQARNVMFA
-365 MADSI
+365 MADCI
-370 RENFAIAC
+370 RENFEIAR
-378 KLISEYKEEDA
+378 KLISEYNEEEA
-389 ARLVE
+389 AKLEE

-402 ESALNNF
+402 ESSLNNF

-420 RDERLAVS
+420 RAERLDVS

-446 LLGVARNIVEQKIS
+446 LLVVSRNIQEQKIS
-460 FSEQGLHEIET
+460 FSDQGMKEIEM
-471 ALKATDSI
+471 ALKATANI
-479 IDMTLTA
+479 IDMTLSA
-486 FKEDNLQTI
+486 FKEDDLQAI

-506 EISELIKDHHVIRL
+506 EITELIKDHHVIRL
-520 QIGECGIPGGFAL
+520 QVGECGIPGGFAL

-546 CKNIGLHIAKKL
+546 CKNIGLHIAKKI

-581 KALYVYYTS
+581 KALYVYYSS
-590 MYADPIVEG
+590 MYEDPIAENFDNSLHELREMTTDYEPAVE
-599 FDRNIKELSKMSATG
+599 E
-614 KSDNE
+614 
-619 TKTDKKDKSAKAFA
+619 
-633 PASSDTNSKAQA
+633 PAVA
-645 FEGKASVTK
+645 
-654 PADSNAAGV
+654 
-663 NADDAKADDVK
+663 
-674 ATEEGIDSDSDNNAM
+674 ISDSDNLSDGSAVTVPAV
-689 SKKEKVIKE
+689 S
-698 YNDRKHNKDVKH
+698 
-710 DKEIKDK
+710 DKPKQKDK
-717 DKDKEKSKS
+717 SSAGQD
-726 KKGSGKKK
+726 GKKKSSAKSKAAEKHEKIKQKIDGKYSGKNSKNSKKK

>member
-1 MDLFD
+1 MDFFS
-6 ILTLLGGVGMFL
+6 ILTLLGGVGLFL
-18 FGMNLMGAA
+18 FGMNLMGAS

-47 NKFTGYIKG
+47 NQFTGTIKG
-56 FSLGTG
+56 FSLGTA

-91 IPVVFGANVGSTA
+91 IPVVFGANIGSTA
-104 TAQILRLGDLGDGS
+104 TAQILRLGDLS
-118 IILRLLKPS
+118 ETSFILKLLKPS

-138 FILLFT
+138 FIILFT
-144 SNNKKRDVARILV
+144 SNNKKRDVASILV

-168 MEGVFAPLKESEAFQ
+168 MEGVFAPLKESESFQ

-191 PLLGILIGLILT
+191 PLLGILIGLVLT

-258 VSLSYLLFNIVGA
+258 VSLSYLLFNIFGA
-271 VFFVVVIYGLQFF
+271 VFFVVVIYGLQLF
-284 IDMPFMDKIVNRG
+284 IDMPFMAKVVNRG
-297 SIANVHFLFNFI
+297 NIANVHFMFNFI
-309 MAVILLPFSNQMA
+309 TSLILLPFSNQVA
-322 NLTGKIIKDDDD
+322 KFTGKIIKDEEE

-344 DPRLIETPSI
+344 DPRLIATPAI
-354 AISQARNVMFS
+354 AISQARNVMFA
-365 MADSI
+365 MADCI
-370 RENFAIAC
+370 RENFDIAR
-378 KLISEYKEEDA
+378 KLISEYNEEEA
-389 ARLVE
+389 AKLEE

-402 ESALNNF
+402 ESSLNNF

-420 RDERLAVS
+420 RAERLDVS

-446 LLGVARNIVEQKIS
+446 LLVVSRNIQEQKIS
-460 FSEQGLHEIET
+460 FSDQGMKEIEM
-471 ALKATDSI
+471 ALKATANI
-479 IDMTLTA
+479 IDMTLSA
-486 FKEDNLQTI
+486 FKEDDLQAI

-506 EISELIKDHHVIRL
+506 EITELIKDHHVIRL
-520 QIGECGIPGGFAL
+520 QVGECGIPGGFAL

-546 CKNIGLHIAKKL
+546 CKNIGLHIAKKI

-581 KALYVYYTS
+581 KALYVYYSS
-590 MYADPIVEG
+590 MYEDPIAENFDNSLHELREMTTDYEPAVE
-599 FDRNIKELSKMSATG
+599 E
-614 KSDNE
+614 
-619 TKTDKKDKSAKAFA
+619 
-633 PASSDTNSKAQA
+633 PAVA
-645 FEGKASVTK
+645 
-654 PADSNAAGV
+654 
-663 NADDAKADDVK
+663 
-674 ATEEGIDSDSDNNAM
+674 ISDSDNLSDGSAVTVPAV
-689 SKKEKVIKE
+689 S
-698 YNDRKHNKDVKH
+698 
-710 DKEIKDK
+710 DKPKQKDK
-717 DKDKEKSKS
+717 SSAGQD
-726 KKGSGKKK
+726 GKKKSSAKSKAAEKHEKIKQKIDGKYSGKNSKNSKKK

>member
-1 MDLFD
+1 MDLFS
-6 ILTLLGGVGMFL
+6 ILTLLGGVGLFL
-18 FGMNLMGAA
+18 FGMNLMGAS

-47 NKFTGYIKG
+47 NQFTGTVKG
-56 FSLGTG
+56 FSLGTA

-91 IPVVFGANVGSTA
+91 IPVVFGANIGSTA
-104 TAQILRLGDLGDGS
+104 TAQILRLGDLAETS
-118 IILRLLKPS
+118 IFLKLLKPS

-138 FILLFT
+138 FIILFT
-144 SNNKKRDVARILV
+144 NNNKKRDIASILV

-168 MEGVFAPLKESEAFQ
+168 MEGVFAPLKESESFQ

-191 PLLGILIGLILT
+191 PLLGILIGLVLT

-258 VSLSYLLFNIVGA
+258 VSLSYLFFNIFGA
-271 VFFVVVIYGLQFF
+271 VFFVVIIYGLQLF
-284 IDMPFMDKIVNRG
+284 IDMPFMEKVVNRG
-297 SIANVHFLFNFI
+297 NIANVHFMFNFI
-309 MAVILLPFSNQMA
+309 TSLILLPFSNQVA
-322 NLTGKIIKDDDD
+322 NITGKIIRDDEE

-344 DPRLIETPSI
+344 DPRLIATPAI

-365 MADSI
+365 MADCI
-370 RENFAIAC
+370 RENFATAC
-378 KLISEYKEEDA
+378 RLISNYNEEDA
-389 ARLVE
+389 AKLEE

-402 ESALNNF
+402 ESSLNNF

-420 RDERLAVS
+420 RAERLDVS

-446 LLGVARNIVEQKIS
+446 LLIVSKNISEQKIS
-460 FSEQGLHEIET
+460 FSDQGMKEIQT
-471 ALKATDSI
+471 ALKATDNI
-479 IDMTLTA
+479 IDMTLSA
-486 FKEDNLQTI
+486 FKEDDLQAI

-506 EISELIKDHHVIRL
+506 EITELIKDHHVVRL
-520 QIGECGIPGGFAL
+520 QVGECGIPGGFAL

-546 CKNIGLHIAKKL
+546 CKNIGLHIAKKI

-581 KALYVYYTS
+581 KALYVYYS
-590 MYADPIVEG
+590 SIYEDPIAED
-599 FDRNIKELSKMSATG
+599 FDNSLRELRAITSADDQT
-614 KSDNE
+614 SESPASPVTAPNNVAD
-619 TKTDKKDKSAKAFA
+619 TDKTTDQ
-633 PASSDTNSKAQA
+633 PDNNVSSKQK
-645 FEGKASVTK
+645 EKKV
-654 PADSNAAGV
+654 
-663 NADDAKADDVK
+663 
-674 ATEEGIDSDSDNNAM
+674 SDSDG
-689 SKKEKVIKE
+689 KKKSSAKGKAAE
-698 YNDRKHNKDVKH
+698 KH
-710 DKEIKDK
+710 DKIKQKID
-717 DKDKEKSKS
+717 EKY
-726 KKGSGKKK
+726 SGKNGKNQKKK

>member
-1 MDLFD
+1 MDFFS
-6 ILTLLGGVGMFL
+6 ILTLLGGVGLFL
-18 FGMNLMGAA
+18 FGMNLMGAS

-47 NKFTGYIKG
+47 NQFTGTIKG
-56 FSLGTG
+56 FALGTA

-91 IPVVFGANVGSTA
+91 IPVVFGANIGSTA
-104 TAQILRLGDLGDGS
+104 TAQILRLGDLS
-118 IILRLLKPS
+118 ETSFILKLLKPS

-138 FILLFT
+138 FIILFT
-144 SNNKKRDVARILV
+144 SNNKKRDVASILV

-168 MEGVFAPLKESEAFQ
+168 MEGVFAPLKESESFQ

-191 PLLGILIGLILT
+191 PLLGILIGLVLT

-258 VSLSYLLFNIVGA
+258 VSLSYLMFNIFGA
-271 VFFVVVIYGLQFF
+271 VFFVVVIYGLQLF
-284 IDMPFMDKIVNRG
+284 IDMPFMAKVVNRG
-297 SIANVHFLFNFI
+297 NIANVHFMFNFI
-309 MAVILLPFSNQMA
+309 TSLILLPFSNQVA
-322 NLTGKIIKDDDD
+322 KITGKIIKDEEE

-344 DPRLIETPSI
+344 DPRLIATPAI
-354 AISQARNVMFS
+354 AISQARNVMFA
-365 MADSI
+365 MADCI
-370 RENFAIAC
+370 RENFDIAR
-378 KLISEYKEEDA
+378 KLISEYNEEEA
-389 ARLVE
+389 AKLEE

-402 ESALNNF
+402 ESSLNNF

-420 RDERLAVS
+420 RAERLDVS

-446 LLGVARNIVEQKIS
+446 LLVVSRNIHEQKIS
-460 FSEQGLHEIET
+460 FSDQGMKEIEM
-471 ALKATDSI
+471 ALKATANI
-479 IDMTLTA
+479 IDMTLSA
-486 FKEDNLQTI
+486 FKEDDLQAI

-506 EISELIKDHHVIRL
+506 EITELIKDHHVIRL
-520 QIGECGIPGGFAL
+520 QVGECGIPGGFAL

-546 CKNIGLHIAKKL
+546 CKNIGLHIAKKI

-581 KALYVYYTS
+581 KALYVYYSS
-590 MYADPIVEG
+590 MYEDPIAENFDNSLREMTTDYEPAVE
-599 FDRNIKELSKMSATG
+599 E
-614 KSDNE
+614 
-619 TKTDKKDKSAKAFA
+619 
-633 PASSDTNSKAQA
+633 PAVA
-645 FEGKASVTK
+645 
-654 PADSNAAGV
+654 
-663 NADDAKADDVK
+663 
-674 ATEEGIDSDSDNNAM
+674 ISDSDNLSDGSAVTVPAA
-689 SKKEKVIKE
+689 S
-698 YNDRKHNKDVKH
+698 
-710 DKEIKDK
+710 DKPKQKDK
-717 DKDKEKSKS
+717 SSAGQD
-726 KKGSGKKK
+726 GKKKSSAKSKAAEKHEKIKQKIDGKYSGKNSKNSKKK

>member
-1 MDLFD
+1 MDFFS
-6 ILTLLGGVGMFL
+6 ILTLLGGVGLFL
-18 FGMNLMGAA
+18 FGMNLMGAS

-47 NKFTGYIKG
+47 NQFTGTIKG
-56 FSLGTG
+56 FSLGTA

-91 IPVVFGANVGSTA
+91 IPVVFGANIGSTA
-104 TAQILRLGDLGDGS
+104 TAQILRLGDLS
-118 IILRLLKPS
+118 ETSFILKLLKPS

-138 FILLFT
+138 FIILFT
-144 SNNKKRDVARILV
+144 SNNKKRDVASILV

-168 MEGVFAPLKESEAFQ
+168 MEGVFAPLKESESFQ

-191 PLLGILIGLILT
+191 PLLGILIGLVLT

-258 VSLSYLLFNIVGA
+258 VSLSYLMFNIFGA
-271 VFFVVVIYGLQFF
+271 VFFVVVIYGLQLF
-284 IDMPFMDKIVNRG
+284 IDMPFMAKVVNRG
-297 SIANVHFLFNFI
+297 NIANVHFMFNFI
-309 MAVILLPFSNQMA
+309 TSLILLPFSNQVA
-322 NLTGKIIKDDDD
+322 KITGKIIKDEEE

-344 DPRLIETPSI
+344 DPRLIATPAI
-354 AISQARNVMFS
+354 AISQARNVMFA
-365 MADSI
+365 MADCI
-370 RENFAIAC
+370 RENFDIAR
-378 KLISEYKEEDA
+378 KLISEYNEEEA
-389 ARLVE
+389 AKLEE

-402 ESALNNF
+402 ESSLNNF

-420 RDERLAVS
+420 RAERLDVS

-446 LLGVARNIVEQKIS
+446 LLVVSRNIHEQKIS
-460 FSEQGLHEIET
+460 FSDQGMKESEM
-471 ALKATDSI
+471 ALKATANI
-479 IDMTLTA
+479 IDMTLSA
-486 FKEDNLQTI
+486 FKEDDLQAI

-506 EISELIKDHHVIRL
+506 EITELIKDHHVIRL
-520 QIGECGIPGGFAL
+520 QVGECGIPGGFAL

-546 CKNIGLHIAKKL
+546 CKNIGLHIAKKI

-581 KALYVYYTS
+581 KALYVYYSS
-590 MYADPIVEG
+590 MYEDPIAENFDNSLREMTTDYEPAVE
-599 FDRNIKELSKMSATG
+599 E
-614 KSDNE
+614 
-619 TKTDKKDKSAKAFA
+619 
-633 PASSDTNSKAQA
+633 PAVA
-645 FEGKASVTK
+645 
-654 PADSNAAGV
+654 
-663 NADDAKADDVK
+663 
-674 ATEEGIDSDSDNNAM
+674 ISDSDNLSDGSAVTVPAA
-689 SKKEKVIKE
+689 S
-698 YNDRKHNKDVKH
+698 
-710 DKEIKDK
+710 DKPKQKDK
-717 DKDKEKSKS
+717 SSAGQD
-726 KKGSGKKK
+726 GKKKSSAKSKAAEKHEKIKQKIDGKYSGKNSKNSKKK

>member
-1 MDLFD
+1 MDFFS
-6 ILTLLGGVGMFL
+6 ILTLLGGVGLFL
-18 FGMNLMGAA
+18 FGMNLMGAS
-27 LKNLAGGS
+27 LKNLTGGS

-47 NKFTGYIKG
+47 NQFTGTIKG
-56 FSLGTG
+56 FSLGTA

-91 IPVVFGANVGSTA
+91 IPVVFGANIGSTA
-104 TAQILRLGDLGDGS
+104 TAQILRLGDLS
-118 IILRLLKPS
+118 ETSFILKLLKPS

-138 FILLFT
+138 FIILFT
-144 SNNKKRDVARILV
+144 SNNKKRDVASILV

-168 MEGVFAPLKESEAFQ
+168 MEGVFAPLKESESFQ

-191 PLLGILIGLILT
+191 PLLGILIGLVLT

-258 VSLSYLLFNIVGA
+258 VSLSYLMFNIFGA
-271 VFFVVVIYGLQFF
+271 VFFVVVIYGLQLF
-284 IDMPFMDKIVNRG
+284 IDMPFMAKVVNRG
-297 SIANVHFLFNFI
+297 NIANVHFMFNFI
-309 MAVILLPFSNQMA
+309 TSLILLPFSNQVA
-322 NLTGKIIKDDDD
+322 KITGKIIKDEEE

-344 DPRLIETPSI
+344 DPRLIATPAI
-354 AISQARNVMFS
+354 AISQARNVMFA
-365 MADSI
+365 MADCI
-370 RENFAIAC
+370 RENFDIAR
-378 KLISEYKEEDA
+378 KLISEYNEEEA
-389 ARLVE
+389 AKLEE

-402 ESALNNF
+402 ESSLNNF

-420 RDERLAVS
+420 RAERLDVS

-446 LLGVARNIVEQKIS
+446 LLVVSRNIHEQKIS
-460 FSEQGLHEIET
+460 FSDQGMKEIEM
-471 ALKATDSI
+471 ALKATANI
-479 IDMTLTA
+479 IDMTLSA
-486 FKEDNLQTI
+486 FKEDDLQAI

-506 EISELIKDHHVIRL
+506 EITELIKDHHVIRL
-520 QIGECGIPGGFAL
+520 QVGECGIPGGFAL

-546 CKNIGLHIAKKL
+546 CKNIGLHIAKKI

-581 KALYVYYTS
+581 KALYVYYSS
-590 MYADPIVEG
+590 MYEDPIAENFDNSLREMTTDYEPAVE
-599 FDRNIKELSKMSATG
+599 E
-614 KSDNE
+614 
-619 TKTDKKDKSAKAFA
+619 
-633 PASSDTNSKAQA
+633 PAVA
-645 FEGKASVTK
+645 
-654 PADSNAAGV
+654 
-663 NADDAKADDVK
+663 
-674 ATEEGIDSDSDNNAM
+674 ISDSDNLSDGSAVTVPAA
-689 SKKEKVIKE
+689 S
-698 YNDRKHNKDVKH
+698 
-710 DKEIKDK
+710 DKPKQKDK
-717 DKDKEKSKS
+717 SSAGQD
-726 KKGSGKKK
+726 GKKKSSAKSKAAEKHEKIKQKIDGKYSGKNSKNSKKK

>member
-1 MDLFD
+1 MDLFS
-6 ILTLLGGVGMFL
+6 ILTLLGGVGLFL
-18 FGMNLMGAA
+18 FGMNLMGAS

-47 NKFTGYIKG
+47 NQFTGTIKG
-56 FSLGTG
+56 FSLGTA

-91 IPVVFGANVGSTA
+91 IPVVFGANIGSTA
-104 TAQILRLGDLGDGS
+104 TAQILRLGDLAETS
-118 IILRLLKPS
+118 IFLKLLKPS

-138 FILLFT
+138 FIILFT
-144 SNNKKRDVARILV
+144 SNNKKRDIASILV

-168 MEGVFAPLKESEAFQ
+168 MEGVFAPLKESESFQ

-191 PLLGILIGLILT
+191 PLLGILIGLVLT

-258 VSLSYLLFNIVGA
+258 VSLSYLFFNIFGA
-271 VFFVVVIYGLQFF
+271 VFFVVIIYGLQLF
-284 IDMPFMDKIVNRG
+284 IDMPFMEKVVNRG
-297 SIANVHFLFNFI
+297 NIANVHFMFNFI
-309 MAVILLPFSNQMA
+309 TSLILLPFSNQVA
-322 NLTGKIIKDDDD
+322 NITGKIIRDDEE

-344 DPRLIETPSI
+344 DPRLIATPAI

-365 MADSI
+365 MADCI
-370 RENFAIAC
+370 RENFATAC
-378 KLISEYKEEDA
+378 RLISNYNEEDA
-389 ARLVE
+389 AKLEE

-402 ESALNNF
+402 ESSLNNF

-420 RDERLAVS
+420 RAERLDVS

-446 LLGVARNIVEQKIS
+446 LLIVSKNISEQKIS
-460 FSEQGLHEIET
+460 FSDQGMKEIQT
-471 ALKATDSI
+471 ALKATDNI
-479 IDMTLTA
+479 IDMTLSA
-486 FKEDNLQTI
+486 FKEDDLQAI

-506 EISELIKDHHVIRL
+506 EITELIKDHHVVRL
-520 QIGECGIPGGFAL
+520 QVGECGIPGGFAL

-546 CKNIGLHIAKKL
+546 CKNIGLHIAKKI

-581 KALYVYYTS
+581 KALYVYYS
-590 MYADPIVEG
+590 SIYEDPIAED
-599 FDRNIKELSKMSATG
+599 FDNSLRELRAITSADDQT
-614 KSDNE
+614 SE
-619 TKTDKKDKSAKAFA
+619 S
-633 PASSDTNSKAQA
+633 PASPVTAPNNVADTD
-645 FEGKASVTK
+645 K
-654 PADSNAAGV
+654 PADQPDNNVSSKQKEKKV
-663 NADDAKADDVK
+663 
-674 ATEEGIDSDSDNNAM
+674 SDSD
-689 SKKEKVIKE
+689 
-698 YNDRKHNKDVKH
+698 
-710 DKEIKDK
+710 
-717 DKDKEKSKS
+717 
-726 KKGSGKKK
+726 GKKKASAKGKAAEKHEKIKQKIDEKYSGKSGKSQKKK

>member
-1 MDLFD
+1 MDLFS
-6 ILTLLGGVGMFL
+6 ILTLLGGVGLFL
-18 FGMNLMGAA
+18 FGMNLMGAS

-47 NKFTGYIKG
+47 NQFTGTIKG
-56 FSLGTG
+56 FSLGTA

-91 IPVVFGANVGSTA
+91 IPVVFGANIGSTA
-104 TAQILRLGDLGDGS
+104 TAQILRLGDLAETS
-118 IILRLLKPS
+118 IFLKLLKPS

-138 FILLFT
+138 FIILFT
-144 SNNKKRDVARILV
+144 SNNKKRDIASILV

-168 MEGVFAPLKESEAFQ
+168 MEGVFAPLKESESFQ

-191 PLLGILIGLILT
+191 PLLGILIGLVLT

-258 VSLSYLLFNIVGA
+258 VSLSYLFFNIFGA
-271 VFFVVVIYGLQFF
+271 VFFVVIIYGLQLF
-284 IDMPFMDKIVNRG
+284 IDMPFMEKVVNRG
-297 SIANVHFLFNFI
+297 NIANVHFMFNFI
-309 MAVILLPFSNQMA
+309 TSLILLPFSNQVA
-322 NLTGKIIKDDDD
+322 NITGKIIRDDEE

-344 DPRLIETPSI
+344 DPRLIATPAI

-365 MADSI
+365 MADCI
-370 RENFAIAC
+370 RENFATAC
-378 KLISEYKEEDA
+378 RLISNYNEEDA
-389 ARLVE
+389 AKLEE

-402 ESALNNF
+402 ESSLNNF

-420 RDERLAVS
+420 RAERLDVS

-446 LLGVARNIVEQKIS
+446 LLIVSKNISEQKIS
-460 FSEQGLHEIET
+460 FSDQGMKEIHT
-471 ALKATDSI
+471 ALKATDNI
-479 IDMTLTA
+479 IDMTLSA
-486 FKEDNLQTI
+486 FKEDDLQAI

-506 EISELIKDHHVIRL
+506 EITELIKDHHVVRL
-520 QIGECGIPGGFAL
+520 QVGECGIPGGFAL

-546 CKNIGLHIAKKL
+546 CKNIGLHIAKKI

-581 KALYVYYTS
+581 KALYVYYS
-590 MYADPIVEG
+590 SIYEDPIAED
-599 FDRNIKELSKMSATG
+599 FDNSLRELRAITSADDQT
-614 KSDNE
+614 SE
-619 TKTDKKDKSAKAFA
+619 S
-633 PASSDTNSKAQA
+633 PASPVTAPNNVADTD
-645 FEGKASVTK
+645 K
-654 PADSNAAGV
+654 PADQPGNNVSSKQKEKKV
-663 NADDAKADDVK
+663 
-674 ATEEGIDSDSDNNAM
+674 SDSD
-689 SKKEKVIKE
+689 
-698 YNDRKHNKDVKH
+698 
-710 DKEIKDK
+710 
-717 DKDKEKSKS
+717 
-726 KKGSGKKK
+726 GKKKASAKGKAAEKHEKIKQKIDEKYSGKNGKSQKKK

>member
-1 MDLFD
+1 MDFFS
-6 ILTLLGGVGMFL
+6 ILTLLGGVGLFL
-18 FGMNLMGAA
+18 FGMNLLGAS

-47 NKFTGYIKG
+47 NQFTGTIKG
-56 FSLGTG
+56 FSLGTA

-91 IPVVFGANVGSTA
+91 IPVVFGANIGSTA
-104 TAQILRLGDLGDGS
+104 TAQILRLGDLS
-118 IILRLLKPS
+118 ETSFILKLLKPS

-138 FILLFT
+138 FIILFT
-144 SNNKKRDVARILV
+144 SNNKKRDVASILV

-168 MEGVFAPLKESEAFQ
+168 MEGVFAPLKESESFQ

-191 PLLGILIGLILT
+191 PLLGILIGLVLT

-258 VSLSYLLFNIVGA
+258 VSLSYLMFNIFGA
-271 VFFVVVIYGLQFF
+271 VFFVVVIYGLQLF
-284 IDMPFMDKIVNRG
+284 IDMPFMAKVVNRG
-297 SIANVHFLFNFI
+297 NIANVHFMFNFI
-309 MAVILLPFSNQMA
+309 TSLILLPFSNQVA
-322 NLTGKIIKDDDD
+322 KITGKIIKDEEE

-344 DPRLIETPSI
+344 DPRLIATPAI
-354 AISQARNVMFS
+354 AISQARNVMFA
-365 MADSI
+365 MADCI
-370 RENFAIAC
+370 RENFDIAR
-378 KLISEYKEEDA
+378 KLISEYNEEEA
-389 ARLVE
+389 AKLEE

-402 ESALNNF
+402 ESSLNNF

-420 RDERLAVS
+420 RAERLDVS

-446 LLGVARNIVEQKIS
+446 LLVVSRNIHEQKIS
-460 FSEQGLHEIET
+460 FSDQGMKEIEM
-471 ALKATDSI
+471 ALKATANI
-479 IDMTLTA
+479 IDMTLSA
-486 FKEDNLQTI
+486 FKEDDLQAI

-506 EISELIKDHHVIRL
+506 EITELIKDHHVIRL
-520 QIGECGIPGGFAL
+520 QVGECGIPGGFAL

-546 CKNIGLHIAKKL
+546 CKNIGLHIAKKI

-581 KALYVYYTS
+581 KALYVYYSS
-590 MYADPIVEG
+590 MYEDPIAENFDNSLREMTTDYEPAVE
-599 FDRNIKELSKMSATG
+599 E
-614 KSDNE
+614 
-619 TKTDKKDKSAKAFA
+619 
-633 PASSDTNSKAQA
+633 PAVA
-645 FEGKASVTK
+645 
-654 PADSNAAGV
+654 
-663 NADDAKADDVK
+663 
-674 ATEEGIDSDSDNNAM
+674 ISDSDNLSDGSAVTVPAA
-689 SKKEKVIKE
+689 S
-698 YNDRKHNKDVKH
+698 
-710 DKEIKDK
+710 DKPKQKDK
-717 DKDKEKSKS
+717 SSAGQD
-726 KKGSGKKK
+726 GKKKSSAKSKAAEKHEKIKQKIDGKYSGKNSKNSKKK

>member
-1 MDLFD
+1 MDFFS
-6 ILTLLGGVGMFL
+6 ILTLLGGVGLFL
-18 FGMNLMGAA
+18 FGMNLMGAS

-47 NKFTGYIKG
+47 NQFTGTIKG
-56 FSLGTG
+56 FSLGTA

-91 IPVVFGANVGSTA
+91 IPVVFGANIGSTA
-104 TAQILRLGDLGDGS
+104 TAQILRLGDLS
-118 IILRLLKPS
+118 ETSFILKLLKPS

-138 FILLFT
+138 FIILFT
-144 SNNKKRDVARILV
+144 SNNKKRDVASILV

-168 MEGVFAPLKESEAFQ
+168 MEGVFAPLKESESFQ

-191 PLLGILIGLILT
+191 PLLGILIGLVLT

-258 VSLSYLLFNIVGA
+258 VSLSYLMFNIFGA
-271 VFFVVVIYGLQFF
+271 VFFVVVIYGLQLF
-284 IDMPFMDKIVNRG
+284 IDMPFMAKVVNRG
-297 SIANVHFLFNFI
+297 NIANVHFMFNFI
-309 MAVILLPFSNQMA
+309 TSLILLPFSNQVA
-322 NLTGKIIKDDDD
+322 KITGKIIKDEEE

-344 DPRLIETPSI
+344 DPRLIATPAI
-354 AISQARNVMFS
+354 AISQARNVMFA
-365 MADSI
+365 MADCI
-370 RENFAIAC
+370 RENFDIAR
-378 KLISEYKEEDA
+378 KLISEYNEEEA
-389 ARLVE
+389 AKLEE

-402 ESALNNF
+402 ESSLNNF

-420 RDERLAVS
+420 RAERLDVS

-446 LLGVARNIVEQKIS
+446 LLVVSRNIHEQKIS
-460 FSEQGLHEIET
+460 FSDQGMKEIEM
-471 ALKATDSI
+471 ALKATANI
-479 IDMTLTA
+479 IDMTLSA
-486 FKEDNLQTI
+486 FKEDDLQAI

-506 EISELIKDHHVIRL
+506 EITELIKDHHVIRL
-520 QIGECGIPGGFAL
+520 QVGECGIPGGFAL

-546 CKNIGLHIAKKL
+546 CKNIGLHIAKKI

-581 KALYVYYTS
+581 KALYVYYSS
-590 MYADPIVEG
+590 MYEDPIAENFDNSLREMTTDYEPAVE
-599 FDRNIKELSKMSATG
+599 E
-614 KSDNE
+614 
-619 TKTDKKDKSAKAFA
+619 
-633 PASSDTNSKAQA
+633 PAVA
-645 FEGKASVTK
+645 
-654 PADSNAAGV
+654 
-663 NADDAKADDVK
+663 
-674 ATEEGIDSDSDNNAM
+674 ISDSDNLSDGSAVTVPTA
-689 SKKEKVIKE
+689 S
-698 YNDRKHNKDVKH
+698 
-710 DKEIKDK
+710 DKPKQKDK
-717 DKDKEKSKS
+717 SSAGQD
-726 KKGSGKKK
+726 GKKKSSAKSKAAEKHEKIKQKIDGKYSGKNSKNSKKK

>member
-1 MDLFD
+1 MDLFS
-6 ILTLLGGVGMFL
+6 ILTLLGGVGLFL
-18 FGMNLMGAA
+18 FGMNLMGAS

-47 NKFTGYIKG
+47 NQFTGTVKG
-56 FSLGTG
+56 FSLGTA

-91 IPVVFGANVGSTA
+91 IPVVFGANIGSTA
-104 TAQILRLGDLGDGS
+104 TAQILRLGDLAETS
-118 IILRLLKPS
+118 IFLKLLKPS

-138 FILLFT
+138 FIILFT
-144 SNNKKRDVARILV
+144 SNNKKRDIASILV

-168 MEGVFAPLKESEAFQ
+168 MEGVFAPLKESESFQ

-191 PLLGILIGLILT
+191 PLLGILIGLVLT

-258 VSLSYLLFNIVGA
+258 VSLSYLFFNIFGA
-271 VFFVVVIYGLQFF
+271 VFFVVIIYGLQLF
-284 IDMPFMDKIVNRG
+284 IDMPFMEKVVNRG
-297 SIANVHFLFNFI
+297 NIANVHFMFNFI
-309 MAVILLPFSNQMA
+309 TSLILLPFSNQVA
-322 NLTGKIIKDDDD
+322 NITGKIIRDDEE

-344 DPRLIETPSI
+344 DPRLIATPAI

-365 MADSI
+365 MADCI
-370 RENFAIAC
+370 RENFATAC
-378 KLISEYKEEDA
+378 RLISNYNEEDA
-389 ARLVE
+389 AKLEE

-402 ESALNNF
+402 ESSLNNF

-420 RDERLAVS
+420 RAERLDVS

-446 LLGVARNIVEQKIS
+446 LLIVSKNISEQKIS
-460 FSEQGLHEIET
+460 FSDQGMKEIQT
-471 ALKATDSI
+471 ALKATDNI
-479 IDMTLTA
+479 IDMTLSA
-486 FKEDNLQTI
+486 FKEDDLQAI

-506 EISELIKDHHVIRL
+506 EITELIKDHHVVRL
-520 QIGECGIPGGFAL
+520 QVGECGIPGGFAL

-546 CKNIGLHIAKKL
+546 CKNIGLHIAKKI

-581 KALYVYYTS
+581 KALYVYYS
-590 MYADPIVEG
+590 SIYEDPIAED
-599 FDRNIKELSKMSATG
+599 FDNSLRELRAITSADDQTSERPASPVTAPNNIA
-614 KSDNE
+614 D
-619 TKTDKKDKSAKAFA
+619 TDKTTDQ
-633 PASSDTNSKAQA
+633 PDNNVSSKQK
-645 FEGKASVTK
+645 EKKV
-654 PADSNAAGV
+654 
-663 NADDAKADDVK
+663 
-674 ATEEGIDSDSDNNAM
+674 SDSDG
-689 SKKEKVIKE
+689 KKKSSAKGKAAE
-698 YNDRKHNKDVKH
+698 KH
-710 DKEIKDK
+710 DKIKQKID
-717 DKDKEKSKS
+717 EKY
-726 KKGSGKKK
+726 SGKNGKNQKKK

>member
-1 MDLFD
+1 MDLFS
-6 ILTLLGGVGMFL
+6 ILTLLGGVGLFL
-18 FGMNLMGAA
+18 FGMNLMGAS

-47 NKFTGYIKG
+47 NQFTGTIKG
-56 FSLGTG
+56 FSLGTA

-91 IPVVFGANVGSTA
+91 IPVVFGANIGSTA
-104 TAQILRLGDLGDGS
+104 TAQILRLGDLAETS
-118 IILRLLKPS
+118 IFLKLLKPS

-138 FILLFT
+138 FIILFT
-144 SNNKKRDVARILV
+144 SNNKKRDIASILV

-168 MEGVFAPLKESEAFQ
+168 MEGVFAPLKESESFQ

-191 PLLGILIGLILT
+191 PLLGILIGLVLT

-258 VSLSYLLFNIVGA
+258 VSLSYLFFNIFGA
-271 VFFVVVIYGLQFF
+271 VFFVVIIYGLQLF
-284 IDMPFMDKIVNRG
+284 IDMPFMEKVVNRG
-297 SIANVHFLFNFI
+297 NIANVHFMFNFI
-309 MAVILLPFSNQMA
+309 TSLILLPFSNQVA
-322 NLTGKIIKDDDD
+322 NITGKIIRDDEE

-344 DPRLIETPSI
+344 DPRLIATPAI

-365 MADSI
+365 MADCI
-370 RENFAIAC
+370 RENFATAC
-378 KLISEYKEEDA
+378 RLISNYNEEDA
-389 ARLVE
+389 AKLEE

-402 ESALNNF
+402 ESSLNNF

-420 RDERLAVS
+420 RAERLDVS

-446 LLGVARNIVEQKIS
+446 LLIVSKNISEQKIS
-460 FSEQGLHEIET
+460 FSDQGMKEIQT
-471 ALKATDSI
+471 ALKATDNI
-479 IDMTLTA
+479 IDMTLSA
-486 FKEDNLQTI
+486 FKEDDLQAI

-506 EISELIKDHHVIRL
+506 EITELIKDHHVVRL
-520 QIGECGIPGGFAL
+520 QVGECGIPGGFAL

-546 CKNIGLHIAKKL
+546 CKNIGLHIAKKI

-581 KALYVYYTS
+581 KALYVYYS
-590 MYADPIVEG
+590 SIYEDPIAED
-599 FDRNIKELSKMSATG
+599 FDNSLRELRAITSADDQT
-614 KSDNE
+614 SE
-619 TKTDKKDKSAKAFA
+619 S
-633 PASSDTNSKAQA
+633 PASPVTAPNNVADTD
-645 FEGKASVTK
+645 K
-654 PADSNAAGV
+654 PADQPDNNVSSKQKEKKV
-663 NADDAKADDVK
+663 
-674 ATEEGIDSDSDNNAM
+674 SDSD
-689 SKKEKVIKE
+689 
-698 YNDRKHNKDVKH
+698 
-710 DKEIKDK
+710 
-717 DKDKEKSKS
+717 
-726 KKGSGKKK
+726 GKKKASAKGKAAEKHEKIKQKIDEKYSGKNGKSQKKK